1 MSKRLQNPSLGGPR
15 PCKVWMSVA
24 GSQSKHWAN
33 GVGYS
38 QIPIHQFKVRIL
50 PRFCKFAACLQAPTR
65 GKACSREWWPDVVH
79 KNLSDAKNFR
89 LPIR

>member
-24 GSQSKHWAN
+24 GSQSKHWVN

-38 QIPIHQFKVRIL
+38 QIPIHQLKVRIL
-50 PRFCKFAACLQAPTR
+50 PRQIYTAWRTWQFQA
-65 GKACSREWWPDVVH
+65 WLD
-79 KNLSDAKNFR
+79 
-89 LPIR
+89 PIG